1 MYLLRGY
8 PAAETKTEDDTVTDG
23 ILLSR
28 VSPRGDGGVE
38 FVFSPEGGGEFF
50 LLLSDEFYLDWY
62 SRAGNIISDDEY
74 LFLAREAEYHSA
86 LGVAMRLLDYGETTA
101 AALVRKLTQRGISR
115 DTAIRVSEKL
125 CQLSLIDEERF
136 ARRAVR
142 FYLEKK
148 CLGRSRILAE
158 MYKKGFGREYVNSA
172 MAEIEEEDILLAC
185 KKQIEKKFGGSLPCD
200 REERRR
206 AVAALSRLGFTSS
219 EISRAEKED

>member
-1 MYLLRGY
+1 M
-8 PAAETKTEDDTVTDG
+8 TDG

-28 VSPRGDGGVE
+28 VSPRGGGGVE
-38 FVFSPEGGGEFF
+38 FVFSPEGGGDFS
-50 LLLSDEFYLDWY
+50 LVLSDEFYLDWY
-62 SRAGNIISDDEY
+62 SRAGDIVSDDEY
-74 LFLAREAEYHSA
+74 LFLEGEAEYYSA
-86 LGVAMRLLDYGETTA
+86 IGVAVRLLDYGETTA

-115 DTAIRVSEKL
+115 DAAVRAAEKL
-125 CQLSLIDEERF
+125 REMSLIDEERF

-158 MYKKGFGREYVNSA
+158 MYKKGFGREYVNTA
-172 MAEIEEEDILLAC
+172 MAEIEDEDILLAC
-185 KKQIEKKFGGSLPCD
+185 KKQIEKKFGGSLPAD
-200 REERRR
+200 PAERRR